1 MVVKLED
8 YLPDAEG
15 CVRCSACKFIEFVYA
30 KSARFARQCPINV
43 RHKFNLYSAPGLC
56 DVAMDVNN
64 KKLVF
69 TPKLL
74 EALFECTSCGACD
87 VRCKRN
93 LDLDILGVIETLKAR
108 AVDAGAAPLPAH
120 KALADNIAST
130 GNTYNLPAKDRTKW
144 MTADLKTSGTAD
156 VLYFVGCQAAYP
168 HNEIASATAKI
179 MKKAGVAFSVSPQES
194 CCGYSLFTTGQ
205 NEAFG
210 KQVEKN
216 LEMIANS
223 GAKTVVCSCAE
234 CYRTLK
240 VDYPKYLDKN
250 TSDMRFKV
258 LHITEYFSQLIKE
271 GKIKFNKEIPARA
284 TYHDPCNLG
293 RLSED
298 WYHWQGERLRN
309 GRLEPEKIWRRG
321 DKGVYEP
328 PREILRLIP
337 GLKLVEMERYK
348 DNAFCCGGGASVK
361 NAFKEYAMET
371 AQERFEEVKGTGAE
385 MIVTCCPA
393 CKDMLNSAASA
404 GDNPTRTFDI
414 TEIMLKALE

>member
-1 MVVKLED
+1 
-8 YLPDAEG
+8 
-15 CVRCSACKFIEFVYA
+15 
-30 KSARFARQCPINV
+30 
-43 RHKFNLYSAPGLC
+43 
-56 DVAMDVNN
+56 
-64 KKLVF
+64 
-69 TPKLL
+69 
-74 EALFECTSCGACD
+74 
-87 VRCKRN
+87 
-93 LDLDILGVIETLKAR
+93 
-108 AVDAGAAPLPAH
+108 
-120 KALADNIAST
+120 
-130 GNTYNLPAKDRTKW
+130 
-144 MTADLKTSGTAD
+144 
-156 VLYFVGCQAAYP
+156 
-168 HNEIASATAKI
+168 
-179 MKKAGVAFSVSPQES
+179 
-194 CCGYSLFTTGQ
+194 
-205 NEAFG
+205 
-210 KQVEKN
+210 
-216 LEMIANS
+216 MIANS